1 MPDIT
6 RPMAQNYDPKTG
18 IAVMGACMEGCGPG
32 CVPTCVLDRERHT
45 RMIFSEP
52 GIEMK
57 FNERHARVMD
67 AYREARAGGMT
78 IADAHAEAL
87 RVVEQ
92 DEAREAGA
100 DA

>member
-1 MPDIT
+1 MSDVT

-32 CVPTCVLDRERHT
+32 CVPTCVLDPERNT
-45 RMIFSEP
+45 RMIFTEP
-52 GIEMK
+52 GIEME

-67 AYREARAGGMT
+67 AYRSARHEGGLS

-87 RVVEQ
+87 RVVEA
-92 DEAREAGA
+92 DEAVANG
-100 DA
+100 